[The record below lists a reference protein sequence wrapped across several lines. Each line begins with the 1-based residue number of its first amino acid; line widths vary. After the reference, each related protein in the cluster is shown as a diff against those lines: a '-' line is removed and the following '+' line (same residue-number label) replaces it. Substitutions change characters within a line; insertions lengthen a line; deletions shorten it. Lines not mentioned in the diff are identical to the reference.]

1 MKVTPEAKEQ
11 QVENKTE
18 RGGGKC
24 KEKTE
29 TSQGVEENEKERR
42 RKVQK
47 RNNEKRMGKEFQRR
61 VKGKKTD

>member
-1 MKVTPEAKEQ
+1 MD
-11 QVENKTE
+11 NKTE

-42 RKVQK
+42 RKV
-47 RNNEKRMGKEFQRR
+47 
-61 VKGKKTD
+61 KKK